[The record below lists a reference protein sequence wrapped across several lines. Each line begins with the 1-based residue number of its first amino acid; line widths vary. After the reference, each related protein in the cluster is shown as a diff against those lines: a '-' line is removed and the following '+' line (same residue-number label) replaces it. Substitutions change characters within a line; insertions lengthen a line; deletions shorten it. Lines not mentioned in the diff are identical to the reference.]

1 MLTDLRFCHLFGV
14 TDTDEFYRDLLR
26 MNVVLYQRISGESFD
41 AALNSAPAQQGGSW
55 ADDPAE

>member
-1 MLTDLRFCHLFGV
+1 LAGHLVGV
-14 TDTDEFYRDLLR
+14 TDTDEFYRDLSG

-41 AALNSAPAQQGGSW
+41 AALNSARAQQGGSW